1 MHRFVIKILLEL
13 QVVNVLVAKKFL
25 DLTSVRLKVF
35 KIKQGFKSKIQHFKD
50 SGIDAVM
57 PQIDNIFEISK

>member
-50 SGIDAVM
+50 PGIDAVM
-57 PQIDNIFEISK
+57 PQIDNISKL